1 MPCLNEA
8 AERYFIGNAQVLRKI
23 EAVEKALAQNAKV
36 VLPSDGE
43 LINVIGEMAGVVPL
57 DRRK

>member
-1 MPCLNEA
+1 MNEA

-23 EAVEKALAQNAKV
+23 EAVEKALSQNAKV